1 MTGRG
6 TASQEIGSP
15 RSSRPGTT
23 CPPMGLI
30 DRTDRQRSE
39 DSTGKIQ
46 LQGHHGYPS
55 CLGPNTD
62 LALEIGG
69 VGIGE
74 YLVDK
79 FSHSPLRL
87 DRSAGRPIG
96 HHLSALILE
105 GQLNRLR
112 PDLNI
117 TYRDSGTEVAAA
129 PHRGDGGPQLWA
141 ATDTGNADAS
151 SRIV

>member
-1 MTGRG
+1 MTGRE
-6 TASQEIGSP
+6 TVSQEIGPP

-62 LALEIGG
+62 LAFEIGG
-69 VGIGE
+69 VGLGE

-79 FSHSPLRL
+79 FSDSPLRL
-87 DRSAGRPIG
+87 DRSAGRPVG
-96 HHLSALILE
+96 DYLSDLILE
-105 GQLNRLR
+105 RQFNRLR
-112 PDLNI
+112 PYLDI
-117 TYRDSGTEVAAA
+117 AYR
-129 PHRGDGGPQLWA
+129 H
-141 ATDTGNADAS
+141 
-151 SRIV
+151 SRY